1 MNLYDLENSKP
12 SRKKIAEAGYG
23 QNRGYAQGFASPTA
37 PGLGGV
43 ARSSEGESEYDDKM
57 RKLTGMIFYNVNDT
71 EMASALGLKQ
81 TRTGK
86 WFLRTGNRNAQ
97 QAADRAF
104 GAGKVWYPKN
114 ESADGISKEK
124 ETEFHSKLDTL
135 VHDTFGKREGEVAEG
150 EEMGTF
156 AALKGLKTWQVV
168 IMNNYYR
175 GKYSDYSGRYYYVLA
190 TSPEEARQVVLDNAD
205 AILQELLAMK
215 SHNGKKILPRGTA
228 VRITPERINGVKD
241 GTEAGRMSTAGFK
254 KMFGPQGPMMV
265 KLSGG
270 AVVDMQDP
278 VVQGSDLKTVAKA
291 DLGQNKLNLPSGY
304 GDVVQPQKLEGVAE
318 DSETEADI
326 DKKIAFHQQGQ
337 AASQYKGSM
346 NKMHAKKIK
355 DLEAKKAALKKG
367 VAEGLDGQRYSVVKN
382 GKVTK
387 SFDSVAKAK
396 DYAAKFGG
404 TIKDNNKQQGVA
416 EGERVKTPSGMYRD
430 QHTGVAYRGKT
441 GQDGNDS
448 YMTPDYLI
456 QKYQERLAQIAA
468 GPYKR
473 PKEVAQLKS
482 RIAKLQGQQG
492 VAEGSQEDAFAA
504 GHNAFHSGTT
514 KNPYKPGSNESR
526 QWDLGWETA
535 QSRTWD
541 KQGVAEQQ
549 VNEYL
554 VKGGMPVKDVLAL
567 NLFQDFDPEEGCAAQ
582 FPEFAASRQ
591 WQQVVR
597 KYAPIANTLE
607 KQILALDQPLTHS
620 AAEEIEEVWYDGS
633 DAYDDMEIEY
643 LVGIYNRQIA
653 TVEAVIAGELQDE
666 EFDEARAN
674 TAGARAG
681 LAKRKN
687 AVPLSPE
694 EQAAKDKAK
703 SDKWL
708 EKERAKMAAKTGV
721 AENDFN
727 HKPDDWSADFER
739 RMSNNN
745 NGFDTHIVLVTVSD
759 PGATAVT
766 QRGETVQKRARVR
779 SSDKESA
786 INTAIRHYKK
796 AGYKVLDHHYVGAV
810 RSGATP
816 HNEDSG
822 LNELSNEL
830 LGRYKK
836 ELGVRAS
843 AADKAGDYDKGHEYF
858 KKINKATIRQGEND
872 ARKHEREEQNE
883 MMETRLNMMRKAGYD
898 L

>member
-37 PGLGGV
+37 PSLGGV

-57 RKLTGMIFYNVNDT
+57 RKLTGMIFYNVNDP

-150 EEMGTF
+150 EVAEGEEMGTF
-156 AALKGLKTWQVV
+156 AALKGLKSWQVV

-241 GTEAGRMSTAGFK
+241 GTEAGRMSTAGYK

-318 DSETEADI
+318 
-326 DKKIAFHQQGQ
+326 
-337 AASQYKGSM
+337 ASFDYTMKDLGNDYAGFPSQHSLKH
-346 NKMHAKKIK
+346 KMLAKIK
-355 DLEAKKAALKKG
+355 PEKQQLYKDKMNNTRDWDSLLALF
-367 VAEGLDGQRYSVVKN
+367 N
-382 GKVTK
+382 
-387 SFDSVAKAK
+387 VAKARG
-396 DYAAKFGG
+396 D
-404 TIKDNNKQQGVA
+404 IIEQGVA
-416 EGERVKTPSGMYRD
+416 EDKSHELDSLYNQYD
-430 QHTGVAYRGKT
+430 ELDY
-441 GQDGNDS
+441 DGNSESDREQ
-448 YMTPDYLI
+448 MRFI
-456 QKYQERLAQIAA
+456 QQKIRD
-468 GPYKR
+468 
-473 PKEVAQLKS
+473 LK
-482 RIAKLQGQQG
+482 AKQGVTEG
-492 VAEGSQEDAFAA
+492 VAETMSMDEAKKVLRHYGADNFK
-504 GHNAFHSGTT
+504 TT
-514 KNPYKPGSNESR
+514 SNELYFYKNGQQFSIDLTLGADSVRSVSLSQLNQAAR
-526 QWDLGWETA
+526 QLKGHGLEEG
-535 QSRTWD
+535 QL
-541 KQGVAEQQ
+541 
-549 VNEYL
+549 NEYL
-554 VKGGMPVKDVLAL
+554 VKAGMPVKDVLAL
-567 NLFQDFDPEEGCAAQ
+567 NLFQDFDPVEGAAAQ
-582 FPEFAASRQ
+582 FPEFAEEPM

-597 KYAPIANTLE
+597 KYAPIANML
-607 KQILALDQPLTHS
+607 KKKLLATKRPLTD
-620 AAEEIEEVWYDGS
+620 AEAEAVEQTWYDGS

-643 LVGIYNRQIA
+643 LIDIYDQQID
-653 TVEAVIAGELQDE
+653 TLEALLAGNLTDE
-666 EFDEARAN
+666 EFGEARAN

-687 AVPLSPE
+687 AVPMSPE

-779 SSDKESA
+779 SSDRQSA
-786 INTAIRHYKK
+786 INTAIKHYKK
-796 AGYKVLDHHYVGAV
+796 AGYKVHDHHYVGAV

>member
-1 MNLYDLENSKP
+1 MNLYDLENSKN

-57 RKLTGMIFYNVNDT
+57 RKLTGMIFYNVNDP

-104 GAGKVWYPKN
+104 GTGKVWYPKN

-190 TSPEEARQVVLDNAD
+190 SSPEEAKQVVLDNAD

-215 SHNGKKILPRGTA
+215 SQNGKKILPRGTA
-228 VRITPERINGVKD
+228 VRITPERINGIKD

-254 KMFGPQGPMMV
+254 KMFGPEGPMMV
-265 KLSGG
+265 KLSSG

-318 DSETEADI
+318 
-326 DKKIAFHQQGQ
+326 
-337 AASQYKGSM
+337 
-346 NKMHAKKIK
+346 
-355 DLEAKKAALKKG
+355 
-367 VAEGLDGQRYSVVKN
+367 
-382 GKVTK
+382 
-387 SFDSVAKAK
+387 
-396 DYAAKFGG
+396 
-404 TIKDNNKQQGVA
+404 
-416 EGERVKTPSGMYRD
+416 
-430 QHTGVAYRGKT
+430 
-441 GQDGNDS
+441 
-448 YMTPDYLI
+448 
-456 QKYQERLAQIAA
+456 
-468 GPYKR
+468 
-473 PKEVAQLKS
+473 
-482 RIAKLQGQQG
+482 
-492 VAEGSQEDAFAA
+492 
-504 GHNAFHSGTT
+504 
-514 KNPYKPGSNESR
+514 
-526 QWDLGWETA
+526 
-535 QSRTWD
+535 
-541 KQGVAEQQ
+541 QQ

-554 VKGGMPVKDVLAL
+554 VKAGMPVEDVLTL
-567 NLFQDFDPEEGCAAQ
+567 NLFQDFDPVEGAAAQ
-582 FPEFAASRQ
+582 IPEFANSRQ
-591 WQQVVR
+591 WKQVVR
-597 KYAPIANTLE
+597 KYAPIANMLE
-607 KQILALDQPLTHS
+607 KKLLAQKRPLTD
-620 AAEEIEEVWYDGS
+620 AEAEAVEETWYDGS
-633 DAYDDMEIEY
+633 DAYDDCEIEY
-643 LVGIYNRQIA
+643 LVNIYDQQID
-653 TVEAVIAGELQDE
+653 TLEALLAGNLTDE
-666 EFDEARAN
+666 EFGEGVAEGLPKNDKDEF
-674 TAGARAG
+674 
-681 LAKRKN
+681 KRQALLVKDRKTGKLYDPN
-687 AVPLSPE
+687 KEFDKKMKSPE
-694 EQAAKDKAK
+694 VMAQMK
-703 SDKWL
+703 
-708 EKERAKMAAKTGV
+708 RMAAKEGV
-721 AENDFN
+721 AEGSESLADWEDRMKKLGYKITKDNKTGTYHAWQGTT
-727 HKPDDWSADFER
+727 HKGSHRTQGVAEG
-739 RMSNNN
+739 N
-745 NGFDTHIVLVTVSD
+745 NGFDTHIVMVTVSD
-759 PGATAVT
+759 PNATAVT

-786 INTAIRHYKK
+786 INTAIKHYKK
-796 AGYKVLDHHYVGAV
+796 AGYKVHDHHYVGAV

-816 HNEDSG
+816 RNEDTN